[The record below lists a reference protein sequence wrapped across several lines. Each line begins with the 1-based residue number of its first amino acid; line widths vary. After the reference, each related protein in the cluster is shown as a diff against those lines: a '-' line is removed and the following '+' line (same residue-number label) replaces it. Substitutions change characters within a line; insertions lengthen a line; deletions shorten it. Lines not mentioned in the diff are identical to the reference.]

1 MARDLDSDTRV
12 RASAQTK
19 PYHRPPVLQ
28 AVLAS
33 INYEEDGETS
43 VETGPAGRPLQ
54 GVRMRKWGKWVAEV
68 RQPNSRDRIWLGSY
82 DTAEEA
88 ARAYDAAV
96 FCLRGPSAVLNF
108 PDDPP
113 DILSADELS
122 PSQIQV
128 AASKHA
134 RRLVAG
140 APVTAG
146 ELNQPVV
153 GDLFFAEHPELG
165 SSSFGEFQG
174 GEVFG
179 GGWGWE
185 RWRSRR
191 RRRGRRCIL

>member
-1 MARDLDSDTRV
+1 MVRPQSRRDR
-12 RASAQTK
+12 R
-19 PYHRPPVLQ
+19 
-28 AVLAS
+28 
-33 INYEEDGETS
+33 DG
-43 VETGPAGRPLQ
+43 RYK

-134 RRLVAG
+134 RRLVVAG
-140 APVTAG
+140 SQVVVDAG
-146 ELNQPVV
+146 DLKQPVV
-153 GDLFFAEHPELG
+153 ENLFFGDTPELG
-165 SSSFGEFQG
+165 TSSFVEFQG
-174 GEVFG
+174 GDGYLAADGRGRG
-179 GGWGWE
+179 GGGGDDAIGGGVFFDASHMW
-185 RWRSRR
+185 SF
-191 RRRGRRCIL
+191 